1 LASLIAWFSTVE
13 LKVLGIRINVV
24 TLDDAILCIS
34 RWIDRRERGHCVT
47 LTNVHMVVEARK
59 NAEFRQVMRDASL
72 CLPDGM
78 PLVWIG
84 RARGH
89 AVDRISGPDFMIDFC
104 ARTAGQGYR
113 HFFYGGAP
121 SVAEELARTLQA
133 RFPGFVVAGSY
144 SPPFREMT
152 PEEDAQVVDLINA
165 TKPDVI
171 WVGLG
176 CPKQERWMHANRNQL
191 NASVLLGVGQA
202 FNIHTGHLTR
212 APQWMRDHGLEW
224 LFRLMVEPRRL
235 WKRYLVTNTSF
246 MAWFFMETLGLK
258 RFE

>member
-1 LASLIAWFSTVE
+1 VE
-13 LKVLGIRINVV
+13 LKVLGIRINAV
-24 TLDDAILCIS
+24 TPKDAIARIS
-34 RWIDRRERGHCVT
+34 GWIDGRERGHCVT

-59 NAEFRQVMRDASL
+59 DAEFRKVMREASL

-89 AVDRISGPDFMIDFC
+89 TVNRIAGPDFMIDFC
-104 ARTAGQGYR
+104 ERTTGRGYR

-121 SVAEELARTLQA
+121 SIAEELARTLQT

-144 SPPFREMT
+144 SPPFRELT
-152 PEEDAQVVDLINA
+152 PEEHLKVIELINA

-176 CPKQERWMHANRNQL
+176 CPKQERWMHSNRDQL

-202 FNIHTGHLTR
+202 FNIHTGHLAR
-212 APQWMRDHGLEW
+212 APRWMRDHGLEW